1 MPQDDYRDVAELV
14 GAIGAPRFPSVLA
27 AWIRSHVAFD
37 MIAIVVYR
45 GSRPPLHIHDDF
57 KGERARNGLKQ
68 YLAQTYILNPFYQ
81 SHLKGI
87 ASGVYRVR
95 DLAPDHYLQSEVY
108 RSYEIIIAETEE
120 IGYVTRDWPRG
131 LEEIDIAVTLDDG
144 ETTEIGIYSARPGSF
159 DDAAVERLNG
169 LLPLIETSFRQ
180 HWQRIKARHAAKRHS
195 IGAGWAEAAYES
207 FGAELLTNR
216 EREVVVLVLRGH
228 SSDSIAAHLDI
239 SRATVKT
246 HRKHAYERLAIS
258 TQAELLSL
266 FLRHVRDRMPA
277 G

>member
-1 MPQDDYRDVAELV
+1 MPQEDYRDMAELV
-14 GAIGAPRFPSVLA
+14 GAIGAPTFPAILA
-27 AWIRSHVAFD
+27 AWMRSHVAFD
-37 MIAIVVYR
+37 MVAIVVYR
-45 GSRPPLHIHDDF
+45 GSHPPLHIHDDF
-57 KGERARNGLKQ
+57 KGEQARNGLRQ
-68 YLAQTYILNPFYQ
+68 YLEQTYLLNPFYQ

-95 DLAPDHYLQSEVY
+95 DLAPDHYLRSEVY

-144 ETTEIGIYSARPGSF
+144 ETTEIGIYSAGSGNF
-159 DDAAVERLNG
+159 DDGALDRLNG
-169 LLPLIETSFRQ
+169 MLPLIEAGFRQ
-180 HWQRIKARHAAKRHS
+180 HWQRIKAPHAAERRS
-195 IGAGWAEAAYES
+195 ADAGWAEAAYAS
-207 FGAELLTNR
+207 FGADLLTNR

-246 HRKHAYERLAIS
+246 HRKHAYDRLGIS

-266 FLRHVRDRMPA
+266 FLRHVREHMPA
-277 G
+277 A

>member
-14 GAIGAPRFPSVLA
+14 SAIGAPEFPLRLA
-27 AWIRSHVAFD
+27 GWMRSHVAFD

-45 GSRPPLHIHDDF
+45 GSQPPLHIHDDF
-57 KGERARNGLKQ
+57 KGEQARNGLRQ
-68 YLAQTYILNPFYQ
+68 YLAQTYLLNPFYQ

-87 ASGVYRVR
+87 ASGVYRIR

-131 LEEIDIAVTLDDG
+131 LEEIDIAVALGVG
-144 ETTEIGIYSARPGSF
+144 ETTEIGIYSSKAGSF
-159 DDAAVERLNG
+159 DDAAIARLNAV
-169 LLPLIETSFRQ
+169 LALIEASFRQ
-180 HWQRIKARHAAKRHS
+180 HWQRIKARHAAERPQ
-195 IGAGWAEAAYES
+195 GDAVWAEAAYGS
-207 FGAELLTNR
+207 FGADLLTSR

-239 SRATVKT
+239 TRATVKT
-246 HRKHAYERLAIS
+246 HRKHAYERLGIS

-266 FLRHVRDRMPA
+266 FLQHVRQHMPA
-277 G
+277 S

>member
-27 AWIRSHVAFD
+27 AWMRSHVAFD

-57 KGERARNGLKQ
+57 SGERARNGLKQ

-108 RSYEIIIAETEE
+108 RSYEIIIAEMEE

-159 DDAAVERLNG
+159 DDAAVGRLND

-195 IGAGWAEAAYES
+195 IDAGWAEAAYES

-246 HRKHAYERLAIS
+246 HRKHAYDRLGIS